1 MENINGFCK
10 WFKYGSW
17 VETNM
22 DFLNGLSK
30 RLYQTACAREHIAR
44 AHIDSEFSGT
54 KVRRREAET
63 VNQNRMSVSEAAL
76 AVTNGPGK
84 RLSWDEACGLSR
96 EGLQIFLT
104 SEQGG
109 ELSVV
114 DAEKFG
120 DYNGKSLKFLTVD
133 ILQTDIGLPKLKAKS
148 VYTAIRLLQIESAT
162 ALAASRQNREHK
174 SEKRRRAAQDS
185 IDLNRY
191 VKALQALGDAGD
203 AAENPGANS
212 PNDSWDDNWYGS
224 CMCVCMFR
232 AH

>member
-1 MENINGFCK
+1 
-10 WFKYGSW
+10 
-17 VETNM
+17 
-22 DFLNGLSK
+22 
-30 RLYQTACAREHIAR
+30 
-44 AHIDSEFSGT
+44 
-54 KVRRREAET
+54 
-63 VNQNRMSVSEAAL
+63 MSVSEAAL

-109 ELSVV
+109 ELSEV

-120 DYNGKSLKFLTVD
+120 DYKGKALKFLTVD

-162 ALAASRQNREHK
+162 ALAASRQNRENK
-174 SEKRRRAAQDS
+174 SKKRRRAAHDS
-185 IDLNRY
+185 NDLNRF